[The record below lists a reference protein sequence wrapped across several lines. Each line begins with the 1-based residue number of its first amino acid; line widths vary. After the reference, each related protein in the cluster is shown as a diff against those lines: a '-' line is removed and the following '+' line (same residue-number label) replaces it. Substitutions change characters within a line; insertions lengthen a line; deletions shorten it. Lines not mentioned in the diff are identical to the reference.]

1 MLLRRLILVLL
12 AAPAALYAPLHAQMH
27 KVEAPQR
34 VTRAIAVYEWTGD
47 MAKPTASRV
56 VPVSLFIDSHFED
69 AGVYLA
75 RPVPFALEAG
85 DVYEVES
92 AGQPLGTLDLDEARN
107 VVARRSPAD
116 DDPLGAWYGYG
127 RFQPPPPE
135 KPLAKLKV
143 SAHPS
148 RMNGAADDSD
158 DTPHF
163 VVRHPD
169 DKTASNA
176 PTSSTPDAKPD
187 TTTTTTSTTD
197 TDSDKPTL
205 RHRDPKDDAK
215 RNKKQKPQGY
225 VTGPADSLNDDPDRP
240 TLHRGTPDE
249 DAEIPPL
256 TGLPANLRQAVA
268 VSDPANREPH
278 DFAREWE
285 SATEREQILA
295 DFEKLARARVAAYVA
310 TNKLEPVAAELVT
323 ASAPAYPSAPHTASA
338 PSSTPAA
345 ARPSK
350 AANTTVERQESA
362 APVTDATTDANGN
375 PIAPGSG
382 DAPSLHDRTAPTT
395 SPHEAAVPA
404 PPPPARLT
412 EQPPAAAAPS
422 HTVTRRRR
430 PTGPTVLALTSEEL
444 RGYELSYGA
453 LPTFVYTA
461 ETPVA
466 AGGPVYVTL
475 VAQRLP
481 SGELQAALT
490 SVTDATHLD
499 RVPWM
504 RPVDAVD
511 PDWSHRACLLF
522 ELRAQ
527 TSRQFALYR
536 LVTEQAEQIFVTGVI
551 E

>member
-1 MLLRRLILVLL
+1 MPLRRSILVLSGL
-12 AAPAALYAPLHAQMH
+12 FATVALHAPVYAQMH
-27 KVEAPQR
+27 KVEAPER

-75 RPVPFALEAG
+75 RPVPLALEPG

-92 AGQPLGTLDLDEARN
+92 AGQPLGTLDLDGARN
-107 VVARRSPAD
+107 IVARRSPAD

-127 RFQPPPPE
+127 RFQPPAPE

-148 RMNGAADDSD
+148 HINGAADDSD

-169 DKTASNA
+169 DKTASNTPA
-176 PTSSTPDAKPD
+176 SSTPDAKPD

-197 TDSDKPTL
+197 ADSDRPTL

-215 RNKKQKPQGY
+215 RNKKDKPQGY

-249 DAEIPPL
+249 DAVIPPL

-268 VSDPANREPH
+268 VSDPANHEPH

-285 SATEREQILA
+285 SAAEREQILA
-295 DFEKLARARVAAYVA
+295 GLEKLARTRVAAYIA
-310 TNKLEPVAAELVT
+310 TNKLEPVAADLVA
-323 ASAPAYPSAPHTASA
+323 ASAPATPVATAASSSPAAMRPAKAASA
-338 PSSTPAA
+338 
-345 ARPSK
+345 
-350 AANTTVERQESA
+350 TVERQESA

-382 DAPSLHDRTAPTT
+382 DAPSLHDHTAPA
-395 SPHEAAVPA
+395 SSSHEAAA
-404 PPPPARLT
+404 PPQPPPT
-412 EQPPAAAAPS
+412 PAAAPATPS
-422 HTVTRRRR
+422 HAVAHRRR
-430 PTGPTVLALTSEEL
+430 PAGPTGLVLTSEEL

-466 AGGPVYVTL
+466 TGGPVYVTL

-481 SGELQAALT
+481 SGELQTALT

-511 PDWSHRACLLF
+511 PDWSHRASLLF

-536 LVTEQAEQIFVTGVI
+536 LVSEQAEQTFVTGVI

>member
-1 MLLRRLILVLL
+1 MPLRRLILVLL
-12 AAPAALYAPLHAQMH
+12 AAPAALFAPLHAQMH
-27 KVEAPQR
+27 KVEAPER

-75 RPVPFALEAG
+75 RPVPLALESG

-92 AGQPLGTLDLDEARN
+92 AGQPLGTLDLDGARN

-127 RFQPPPPE
+127 RFQPPAPE

-148 RMNGAADDSD
+148 HMNGVADDSD

-169 DKTASNA
+169 DKTASNTPA
-176 PTSSTPDAKPD
+176 GSTPDAKPD

-197 TDSDKPTL
+197 TDSDRPTL
-205 RHRDPKDDAK
+205 RHRDPKDDSK
-215 RNKKQKPQGY
+215 RTKKQKPQGY

-240 TLHRGTPDE
+240 TLHRGSPDE

-256 TGLPANLRQAVA
+256 AGLPANLRQAVA

-295 DFEKLARARVAAYVA
+295 AFEKLARARVAAYIA
-310 TNKLEPVAAELVT
+310 TNKLEPVAADLVT
-323 ASAPAYPSAPHTASA
+323 ASAPMSPTAPPPATA
-338 PSSTPAA
+338 PPPTPAA
-345 ARPSK
+345 AQPSK
-350 AANTTVERQESA
+350 PVSSTVERQESA

-382 DAPSLHDRTAPTT
+382 DAPSLHDHTGLTT
-395 SPHEAAVPA
+395 SSHEAAASTPPPA
-404 PPPPARLT
+404 PPPSV
-412 EQPPAAAAPS
+412 AAPNR
-422 HTVTRRRR
+422 TVVRRRR
-430 PTGPTVLALTSEEL
+430 PTGPTVLALTSEDL

-461 ETPVA
+461 ESPVA
-466 AGGPVYVTL
+466 TGGPVYVTL

-481 SGELQAALT
+481 SGELQTALT

-511 PDWSHRACLLF
+511 PDWSHRASLLF

-536 LVTEQAEQIFVTGVI
+536 LVTEQAEQTFVTGVI

>member
-1 MLLRRLILVLL
+1 MLLRRLIFVLL
-12 AAPAALYAPLHAQMH
+12 AAPVALRVPLHAQMH
-27 KVEAPQR
+27 KVEAPER

-47 MAKPTASRV
+47 MTKPTASRV

-75 RPVPFALEAG
+75 RPVPFALESG
-85 DVYEVES
+85 DVYEVQT
-92 AGQPLGTLDLDEARN
+92 AGQPVGTLDLDVARN
-107 VVARRSPAD
+107 LVARHSQAD
-116 DDPLGAWYGYG
+116 DPVAAWYGYG
-127 RFQPPPPE
+127 RFLPPAPE
-135 KPLAKLKV
+135 KPAAKLHV

-148 RMNGAADDSD
+148 HITGAGEDSD

-163 VVRHPD
+163 VLRHPGD
-169 DKTASNA
+169 ATPAKTPAG
-176 PTSSTPDAKPD
+176 STPEAKPD
-187 TTTTTTSTTD
+187 TTDSSTTTSTTD
-197 TDSDKPTL
+197 TDSDRPTL

-215 RNKKQKPQGY
+215 RSKKEKPQGY

-240 TLHRGTPDE
+240 TLHRGSPDE

-256 TGLPANLRQAVA
+256 TGLPADMHQAVA
-268 VSDPANREPH
+268 VSDPASREPH
-278 DFAREWE
+278 DFTREWE
-285 SATEREQILA
+285 SSAEREQILA
-295 DFEKLARARVAAYVA
+295 GLEKLARVRVAAYIA
-310 TNKLEPVAAELVT
+310 TNKLEPVAADLV
-323 ASAPAYPSAPHTASA
+323 AANAPPPPPATHTANA
-338 PSSTPAA
+338 PSLTPGA
-345 ARPSK
+345 ARPAK
-350 AANTTVERQESA
+350 APGTTVERQESA

-382 DAPSLHDRTAPTT
+382 DAPSLHDRTAPATA
-395 SPHEAAVPA
+395 SQEAAAPA
-404 PPPPARLT
+404 PPPPSQTVAPTANRT
-412 EQPPAAAAPS
+412 AA
-422 HTVTRRRR
+422 HRRR
-430 PTGPTVLALTSEEL
+430 PSGPTVLALTSEQL

-461 ETPVA
+461 ESPVA
-466 AGGPVYVTL
+466 VGGPVYVTL

-481 SGELQAALT
+481 SGELQTALT

-511 PDWSHRACLLF
+511 PDWSHRASLLF
-522 ELRAQ
+522 ELRSQ

-536 LVTEQAEQIFVTGVI
+536 LVTEQAEQTFVTGVI

>member
-1 MLLRRLILVLL
+1 MLLRRLILVLF
-12 AAPAALYAPLHAQMH
+12 AAPAVLYAPLCAQMH
-27 KVEAPQR
+27 KVEAPER
-34 VTRAIAVYEWTGD
+34 VTRALAVYEWTGD

-75 RPVPFALEAG
+75 RPVPFALESG
-85 DVYEVES
+85 DVYEVQTS
-92 AGQPLGTLDLDEARN
+92 GQPVGTLDLDVARN
-107 VVARRSPAD
+107 IVARRSPAD

-127 RFQPPPPE
+127 RFQPPAPE
-135 KPLAKLKV
+135 KPAAKLHV
-143 SAHPS
+143 SVHPS
-148 RMNGAADDSD
+148 HINGAGDESD

-163 VVRHPD
+163 VVRHPGD
-169 DKTASNA
+169 APAAKTPAG
-176 PTSSTPDAKPD
+176 STPDSKPD
-187 TTTTTTSTTD
+187 TADSSTTTTSTTD

-205 RHRDPKDDAK
+205 RHRDPKEEAK
-215 RNKKQKPQGY
+215 RKKEKPQGY

-240 TLHRGTPDE
+240 TLHRGSAE
-249 DAEIPPL
+249 EAEIPPL
-256 TGLPANLRQAVA
+256 AGLPADMHQAVA

-278 DFAREWE
+278 DFTREWE
-285 SATEREQILA
+285 SSAEREQILA
-295 DFEKLARARVAAYVA
+295 DFEKLARDRVAAYIA
-310 TNKLEPVAAELVT
+310 TNKLEPVAADLV
-323 ASAPAYPSAPHTASA
+323 AANAPPMPVAAI
-338 PSSTPAA
+338 PSSTPSAA
-345 ARPSK
+345 PPAKAPS
-350 AANTTVERQESA
+350 TTVERQESA

-382 DAPSLHDRTAPTT
+382 DAPSLLDRTAPTT
-395 SPHEAAVPA
+395 SSHEAATPA
-404 PPPPARLT
+404 PRPPATVTPAMPTHATAHHRR
-412 EQPPAAAAPS
+412 PAA
-422 HTVTRRRR
+422 
-430 PTGPTVLALTSEEL
+430 PTVLALKSEDL

-461 ETPVA
+461 ESPVA
-466 AGGPVYVTL
+466 VGGPVYVTL

-481 SGELQAALT
+481 SGELQTALT

-511 PDWSHRACLLF
+511 PDWSHRASLLF

-536 LVTEQAEQIFVTGVI
+536 LVTEQAEQTFVTGVI

>member
-1 MLLRRLILVLL
+1 MPLRRLILVLL
-12 AAPAALYAPLHAQMH
+12 AAPAVLHAQMH
-27 KVEAPQR
+27 KVEAPER
-34 VTRAIAVYEWTGD
+34 VTRALAVYEWTGD

-75 RPVPFALEAG
+75 RPVPFALESG
-85 DVYEVES
+85 DVYEVQT
-92 AGQPLGTLDLDEARN
+92 AGQPLGTLDLDGARN
-107 VVARRSPAD
+107 IAARRSPAG
-116 DDPLGAWYGYG
+116 DDPAAAWYGYG
-127 RFQPPPPE
+127 RFQPPAPE
-135 KPLAKLKV
+135 KPPAKLHV

-148 RMNGAADDSD
+148 HINGAGDDND

-163 VVRHPD
+163 VVRHPND
-169 DKTASNA
+169 TPAAKTPAN
-176 PTSSTPDAKPD
+176 STPDAKPD
-187 TTTTTTSTTD
+187 TTDSPTTTSTTD

-215 RNKKQKPQGY
+215 RTKKEKPQGY

-240 TLHRGTPDE
+240 TLHRGSLDA

-256 TGLPANLRQAVA
+256 AGLPADMHQAVA
-268 VSDPANREPH
+268 VSDPASREPH

-285 SATEREQILA
+285 SPAERAHILA
-295 DFEKLARARVAAYVA
+295 AMEKLARARLAAYIA
-310 TNKLEPVAAELVT
+310 TNKLEPVAADLVT
-323 ASAPAYPSAPHTASA
+323 ASAPAIPVARPAATA
-338 PSSTPAA
+338 PSSTPATP
-345 ARPSK
+345 RPAK
-350 AANTTVERQESA
+350 AASATVERQESA
-362 APVTDATTDANGN
+362 APVTDSTTDANGN

-382 DAPSLHDRTAPTT
+382 DAPSLRDRTAPATA
-395 SPHEAAVPA
+395 SHEAAAPEAPTPA
-404 PPPPARLT
+404 PAT
-412 EQPPAAAAPS
+412 APS
-422 HTVTRRRR
+422 RTIVHRRR
-430 PTGPTVLALTSEEL
+430 PTGPTVLALTSEDL

-453 LPTFVYTA
+453 LPTFVFTA
-461 ETPVA
+461 ESPVA
-466 AGGPVYVTL
+466 VGGPVYVTL

-481 SGELQAALT
+481 SGDLQTALT

-511 PDWSHRACLLF
+511 PDWSHRASLLF

-536 LVTEQAEQIFVTGVI
+536 LVTEQAEQTFVTGVI